1 MKLKKITNKKA
12 VSEIV
17 SYVLL
22 IVIALSLA
30 AGVYTFLKSSVPNT
44 DNEREK
50 CPEDTS
56 MYVSDY
62 ECSTTETDKILT
74 LTFENKGLFNV
85 DGFIIT
91 ATDNPNALAATML
104 NTTEGKA
111 EEIQPGRYYFEPTL
125 KLGDFRK
132 ANFSYTG
139 LNSIAKI
146 RVQPFVNGK
155 TELLLCSSVSEV
167 RIEDC

>member
-1 MKLKKITNKKA
+1 MKLRKINNKKA

-22 IVIALSLA
+22 IVIAISLA
-30 AGVYTFLKSSVPNT
+30 AGVYTFLKSSVPT
-44 DNEREK
+44 PDKERET

-56 MYVSDY
+56 LAISDY
-62 ECSTTETDKILT
+62 DCYTSDENKVIT

-91 ATDNPNALAATML
+91 ATNNPEALAAVML

-111 EEIQPGRYYFEPTL
+111 EEIQPGRYYFDTPL

-139 LNSIAKI
+139 LSSIAKI
-146 RVQPFVNGK
+146 RIQPFVSG
-155 TELLLCSSVSEV
+155 TSELLLCPSVSEIRV
-167 RIEDC
+167 DGC